1 MKSKIKK
8 MQTILMK
15 GIATIA
21 LVPMFLTMPIAYA
34 TSSLDDSYLQ
44 ASLSDK
50 LLYGTIGSTKREIEK
65 YLVSHTTLFIKNETQ
80 LRAFAEYVNDGHN
93 CSGKE
98 IILLN
103 DIEVDKD
110 VEWVPIGKENTLFS
124 GKFIGNN
131 YTISGIR
138 INKDENDTI
147 NDVSKIGFFGSVD
160 GAQIENLKLKNIK
173 INTKDGSY
181 VGGLV
186 GMIKNGQVLSCTIND
201 GITERVEDM
210 ITGKENVGGLIG
222 YAENTNVD
230 YCSLNAYILNDYSS
244 MQDVG
249 GLIGYAKKCN
259 ISNSKFSGGMQLA
272 ASYVGGIVGT
282 GHDVNISNCIN
293 DGTINATSNVGGII
307 AEITSFDSKNTITI
321 DKCTNQKELTTEN
334 GEVGGIVGIIS
345 SNVTCEIKNSK
356 NIAKIKNYNLEN
368 VDASAGGIV
377 GLTKGKKISII
388 NCYNASK
395 EIEADNNGI
404 IGGIVGSSLITEKG
418 SVIDRYKSEITPIGK
433 NNGDNIEIKK
443 YDVNE
448 DGAIDDKD
456 EILGSLENEKEI
468 GANIVKDSLITSKL
482 GNTTVAYE
490 IRKNGTVVKSSEY
503 FKAGNTITIRATF
516 DKYLAKTYGPLE
528 KIDDD
533 TLKLKINDNIELTG
547 QVSASS
553 TSYTTTI
560 TYSYTI
566 KDGDNFEIE
575 TLNLYKNGTIYEI
588 SGGDFATN
596 HPAITETSCS
606 ANVTGYIVDTQ
617 KPTVSANVYVDNALK
632 TGRYTVGK
640 EVIIELTS
648 SERIND
654 YNSWI
659 ELQVN
664 FSESGIG
671 KYNYLKEKGQDG
683 FAKLVQSKINPD
695 GTTTWLY
702 TYQIQEGDEG
712 NLDFSFEKGS
722 IEDMAGNI
730 TNIKEQ
736 FSPGNTISEAV
747 RGSGELNNDLNVTYK
762 FYKNSDSNEIQRTT
776 DLKNED
782 KLIVIATFDKVLYVH
797 YGTSDGRNTNIRLNN
812 TNKDRA
818 PSLYLNGDKNLKNTS
833 VDEIKVDDNSTTIK
847 YSFDISTYSLKE
859 LTKIS
864 KVVLKNENNDEQITF
879 NGTTVA
885 TNGLIPFAEEWYD
898 TYKNEDEEKYNKSLT
913 ANKLKTTTDIQNI
926 VIDPFGIKSNIKIDD
941 IYADTTAPV
950 VTIELFN
957 NNKVDY
963 AKEYD
968 INEDGV
974 LDIKDLLLVI
984 KYNAEKL
991 EVNSKEWKQVEAKG
1005 DVNGDKKID
1014 SNDSILIA
1022 RKILCDEN
1030 EIVNNITNEDTNVFK
1045 IRFSEELQRDLTKE
1059 DITVNNGYVEDI
1071 EKLNECE
1078 YLVTVKNNIAT
1089 GNVGE
1094 LILTIEKGT
1103 FKDLV
1108 GHENVRTEKI
1118 IRIDKKAPLLLSL
1131 EAYSTSEILLDT
1143 TVSNVKEKYRT
1154 GDKITVIAT
1163 FDENI
1168 TGLPKLTLQFSESG
1182 DAKGEITGTLE
1193 GNKITYTYTITD
1205 EDEGT
1210 LSVKGFSGTVTDE
1223 AGNVTIVTKRTLDGD
1238 TIIAD
1243 SKAPE
1248 ITGISVIA
1256 PEFEYGNL
1264 LEAHKEK
1271 GETKR
1276 YGIGKEINFVVSF
1289 NENIYK
1295 LDEKTITKLDKDSA
1309 PKLNFKFGNEQ
1320 KEAEFVEVT
1329 KNEIHYKYIIKEGD
1343 NGDLSIVSLVGNLYD
1358 EAGNKTTMA
1367 TSSKLPEDTKYEGKL
1382 LKENIVE
1389 KITADTKKPEFKVV
1403 TEGINYDD
1411 NKNVITGTG
1420 ENYRKGG
1427 VITIT
1432 VTTNEFVYKNTED
1445 RKLEDFTKEI
1455 SGNLISLKFGGSYAR
1470 GSVECKDVN
1479 YDTQNSTTFVY
1490 EYEIKD
1496 GDNGRLSIKISEVSD
1511 IALNKNAISTDEELN
1526 IVADTINPTYMD
1538 NNGDIKYAYNA
1549 YTVTFNEKLYS
1560 LDDNNNLISAIAP
1573 ILKFEQDETEY
1584 KGNVNGNVITYS
1596 GKEINHKPYLSGS
1609 SKLCDKAGNLYAYY
1623 DNIAPTIQK
1632 IEVKSPDTGLYS
1644 AGKEITILVTY
1655 SEKIK
1660 GTAPT
1665 LTIVFGDGETRT
1677 ITANSEAIN
1686 DNTIE
1691 YKYTIQ
1697 KGDNGELAIVDY
1709 NGTELTDLSGNKWVK
1724 PENLPNLTGNK
1735 ITADTIAP
1743 KLTITSDVER
1753 TNKEKV
1759 TYTFKW
1765 DEPVREFDETK
1776 VEVINGIKS
1785 EWKKIS
1791 GSEYKL
1797 VVDMENEGRQV
1808 IRVGAKACKDLA
1820 IDGNENEEGATY
1832 NKVFIDCTKPIIR
1845 AKVNG
1850 GNYVIATD
1858 SNKSTLVEN
1867 IVVNEE
1873 LSKFEYVW
1881 STSKTLPETGWN
1893 QADVSGLI
1901 VNSDITI
1908 KTEANEESTYY
1919 LYLRLT
1925 DLAGNILETRTNGF
1939 NVAKEEIS
1947 LSVSAREL
1955 TNQDV
1960 TVNVTYGTNLTENR
1974 KAGVSGKTSSAD
1986 VTKVI
1991 VPENGTVYAEA
2002 TDKAGNKV
2010 YKTLEITNIDKVAPE
2025 ATIDYTTSE
2034 DGSVTAKISF
2044 NEENVIITNNSG
2056 NDTYKFTENG
2066 EFTFEFKDKAGN
2078 TGKATASVTNI
2089 EEKDITAPMVM
2100 FRYTLTTVTV
2110 DEPLGA
2116 TILTDEDAKIE
2127 YKWDNED
2134 WVSTTD
2140 YVRSQNASKKTN
2152 SIGKHI
2158 LYAKATDKSGNTS
2171 EVQKL
2176 EFNVVKKAT
2185 SSEIIFENLTTVQ
2198 VNGNKY
2204 VKIPNTLLP
2213 NNLTEQM
2220 DKTALGDKVPEY
2232 KNLTDDGRLKTG
2244 SEITLDGNTQYIV
2257 VVIGDVNCDGDVS
2270 PIDVTMAN
2278 SIRLGKATASDIQI
2292 LAADFDSDN
2301 SVKPIDI
2308 TMINS
2313 YRLGKITISI

>member
-1 MKSKIKK
+1 MKSKTKK

-65 YLVSHTTLFIKNETQ
+65 YLVSHTTLLIKNETQ
-80 LRAFAEYVNDGHN
+80 LRAFAEYVNDGHS

-110 VEWVPIGKENTLFS
+110 IEWVPIGKENNLFS

-147 NDVSKIGFFGSVD
+147 NDVSKTGFFGSVD
-160 GAQIENLKLKNIK
+160 RAQIENLKLKDIK

-201 GITERVEDM
+201 GITESVEDM

-222 YAENTNVD
+222 YAENTKVD
-230 YCSLNAYILNDYSS
+230 YCSLNAYILNAYSS
-244 MQDVG
+244 MQNVG
-249 GLIGYAKKCN
+249 GLIGYAQNCN
-259 ISNSKFSGGMQLA
+259 ISNSKFSGGIQLD
-272 ASYVGGIVGT
+272 ASYVGGIVGV
-282 GHDVNISNCIN
+282 GHEVNISNCIN
-293 DGTINATSNVGGII
+293 DGTISATSTVGGII
-307 AEITSFDSKNTITI
+307 AEIAGSNNTITI
-321 DKCTNQKELTTEN
+321 DKCTNQKELITQNEAI
-334 GEVGGIVGIIS
+334 GGIVGKIS
-345 SNVTCEIKNSK
+345 SDVTCEIKNSK
-356 NIAKIKNYNLEN
+356 NLGEIKNYNSSN
-368 VDASAGGIV
+368 DDGSAGGII
-377 GLTKGKKISII
+377 GLAKCKKVSII
-388 NCYNASK
+388 NCYNDSK
-395 EIEADNNGI
+395 KIEADNNEI
-404 IGGIVGSSLITEKG
+404 IGGIVGVSLITEKG
-418 SVIDRYKSEITPIGK
+418 SVIDRYKSKITAIGK

-443 YDVNE
+443 YDTNG
-448 DGAIDDKD
+448 DGVIDLND

-468 GANIVKDSLITSKL
+468 GANIVKDSSITSKL
-482 GNTTVAYE
+482 GNTTVTYRITKGGA
-490 IRKNGTVVKSSEY
+490 VVDSGEY
-503 FKAGNTITIRATF
+503 FKAGDTITIRATF

-528 KIDDD
+528 KINDD

-575 TLNLYKNGTIYEI
+575 TLNLYKNGTIYEV
-588 SGGDFATN
+588 SGEDFATN
-596 HPAITETSCS
+596 HPTITQTSCS
-606 ANVTGYIVDTQ
+606 ANVKGYIVDTQ
-617 KPTVSANVYVDNALK
+617 KPTVSANVYVDNELK

-648 SERIND
+648 SERVND
-654 YNSWI
+654 YYSNA

-664 FSESGIG
+664 FSKSGIG

-712 NLDFSFEKGS
+712 NLDFSFVGGS
-722 IEDMAGNI
+722 ILDMAENRADL
-730 TNIKEQ
+730 KEQ
-736 FSPGNTISEAV
+736 FTPTDKISEAV
-747 RGSGELNNDLNVTYK
+747 KGSGELNNDLNVTYK
-762 FYKNSDSNEIQRTT
+762 FYSGKSEINRAT
-776 DLKNED
+776 DLRNED
-782 KLIVIATFDKVLYVH
+782 KLVVTATFDKVLYVH
-797 YGTSDGRNTNIRLNN
+797 YGTSDGRNTNIRLND

-818 PSLYLNGDKNLKNTS
+818 PSLYLNGDKKLKNTS
-833 VDEIKVDDNSTTIK
+833 IDEIKVDDNSTTIK
-847 YSFDISTYSLKE
+847 YTFDISTYSLKE

-864 KVVLKNENNDEQITF
+864 KVVLKNENNNEQITF

-885 TNGLIPFAEEWYD
+885 TNGLIPFAEEWYE
-898 TYKNEDEEKYNKSLT
+898 TYKNEDEDKYNKSLT

-926 VIDPFGIKSNIKIDD
+926 VIDPFGIKSDIKIGD
-941 IYADTTAPV
+941 IYADTTAPE
-950 VTIELFN
+950 ISIKIYN
-957 NNKVDY
+957 NSSEYIDK
-963 AKEYD
+963 YD
-968 INEDGV
+968 INEDKIVNYSDAILISKYAVGS
-974 LDIKDLLLVI
+974 LEKD
-984 KYNAEKL
+984 
-991 EVNSKEWKQVEAKG
+991 SKEWKQVKAKG
-1005 DVNGDKKID
+1005 DLDGDGKIT
-1014 SNDSILIA
+1014 LIDA
-1022 RKILCDEN
+1022 RFLENKLYSEEN
-1030 EIVNNITNEDTNVFK
+1030 ELLNNITNEDTNVFR
-1045 IRFSEELQRDLTKE
+1045 INFSEKIQKDLTKE
-1059 DITVNNGYVEDI
+1059 DIIVNNGYI
-1071 EKLNECE
+1071 EELEKKADGSN
-1078 YLVTVKNNIAT
+1078 YIVVVKNNIAN

-1094 LILTIEKGT
+1094 LKLAIEKGT

-1108 GHENVRTEKI
+1108 GYENVRTEKI

-1131 EAYSTSEILLDT
+1131 EAYSTSETILDAEI
-1143 TVSNVKEKYRT
+1143 SNVKEKYKV
-1154 GDKITVIAT
+1154 GEKVTVVAT

-1205 EDEGT
+1205 GDEGT

-1223 AGNVTIVTKRTLDGD
+1223 AGNITVVTKRTLDGD

-1248 ITGISVIA
+1248 ITEISVIA

-1264 LEAHKEK
+1264 LETHKEK

-1295 LDEKTITKLDKDSA
+1295 LDEKTIKKLDKDSA

-1358 EAGNKTTMA
+1358 EAGNKTTMT

-1389 KITADTKKPEFKVV
+1389 KITADTKKPEFKVA

-1432 VTTNEFVYKNTED
+1432 ITTNEFVYKNTED

-1455 SGNLISLKFGGSYAR
+1455 SKNLISLKFGGSSAR

-1496 GDNGRLSIKISEVSD
+1496 GDNGRLSIKIAEVSD

-1526 IVADTINPTYMD
+1526 IVADTINPTYKD
-1538 NNGDIKYAYNA
+1538 NNGDIKYANNA

-1573 ILKFEQDETEY
+1573 TLKFEQDETEY
-1584 KGNVNGNVITYS
+1584 NGNVNGNVITYS

-1660 GTAPT
+1660 GTTPT
-1665 LTIVFGDGETRT
+1665 LMIVFGDGATRT
-1677 ITANSEAIN
+1677 ITVNSEAIN

-1785 EWKKIS
+1785 EWEKIS
-1791 GSEYKL
+1791 DSEYNL
-1797 VVDMENEGRQV
+1797 VVVVENEGRQAV
-1808 IRVGAKACKDLA
+1808 RVGAKACKDLA

-1832 NKVFIDCTKPIIR
+1832 NKVIIDCTKPIIR

-1893 QADVSGLI
+1893 QADISGI
-1901 VNSDITI
+1901 TVNSDITI
-1908 KTEANEESTYY
+1908 KTEASEENTYY
-1919 LYLRLT
+1919 LYLKLT
-1925 DLAGNILETRTNGF
+1925 DLAGNVLETRTNGF
-1939 NVAKEEIS
+1939 KVTKDEIS
-1947 LSVSAREL
+1947 LSVSTREL

-1991 VPENGTVYAEA
+1991 VSENGTVYVEA
-2002 TDKAGNKV
+2002 TDLAGNKV

-2152 SIGKHI
+2152 SVGKHI

-2185 SSEIIFENLTTVQ
+2185 SSEIVFENLTTVQ

-2257 VVIGDVNCDGDVS
+2257 VVIGDVNCDGDVA

-2278 SIRLGKATASDIQI
+2278 SIRLGKATVSDIQI